1 MDKLPVLS
9 RAVFLYSMGMN
20 VLGIETSCDECSVA
34 VVTDGKRILSNIV
47 ATQIERH
54 APWNGVVPEIASRLH
69 VEWIEDVTSQAL
81 KEADVSLSEDID
93 AVAVTSR
100 PGLIGSLLVGLSYA
114 KGLAWSAGKPWVA
127 VDHMMAHLYAP
138 HLEYEIEYPYL
149 GLIVSGGHTII
160 CRVESME
167 DVTVLGTT
175 IDDAC
180 GEAFDK
186 VAKFYNMGYPG
197 GVILDK
203 LAEKGDPNAFRF
215 TEPRLHK
222 GDHRYDVSYS
232 GLKTAAVNQLEQ
244 FRTEGAESSL
254 ENIAASFR
262 KSAIDM
268 LVKKVKLAVADTGI
282 NRVVAGGGV
291 SANRYLRKSL
301 LEDVSLES
309 YFPSMQLCTDNGAMI
324 AALGYHQI
332 MRGERSELN
341 LNAAARV
348 SGFRRSYP

>member
-1 MDKLPVLS
+1 
-9 RAVFLYSMGMN
+9 MN
-20 VLGIETSCDECSVA
+20 VLGIETSCDECSIA
-34 VVTDGKRILSNIV
+34 VVVDGKKILSNIV
-47 ATQIERH
+47 ATQVERH

-69 VEWIEDVTSQAL
+69 VEWIEEVTSRAL
-81 KEADVSLSEDID
+81 SEAGVSLAEDID
-93 AVAVTSR
+93 AIAVTSR

-114 KGLAWSAGKPWVA
+114 KGLAWAAGKPWVG

-160 CRVESME
+160 CKVDSME

-186 VAKFYNMGYPG
+186 VAKFYDMGYPG
-197 GVILDK
+197 GVILDR
-203 LAEKGDPNAFRF
+203 LAEKGDPNSFRF

-222 GDHRYDVSYS
+222 GNHRYDVSYS

-244 FRTEGAESSL
+244 FRVGGAEKSL

-262 KSAIDM
+262 KAAIDM
-268 LVKKVKLAVADTGI
+268 LIKRVRLAAKDTGI

-291 SANRYLRKSL
+291 SANLYLRKTL
-301 LEDVSLES
+301 TEDESLET
-309 YFPSMQLCTDNGAMI
+309 YFPSMSLCTDNGAMI
-324 AALGYHQI
+324 AALGYHRLMQ
-332 MRGERSELN
+332 GERSELN

>member
-1 MDKLPVLS
+1 
-9 RAVFLYSMGMN
+9 MN
-20 VLGIETSCDECSVA
+20 VLGIETSCDECSIA
-34 VVTDGKRILSNIV
+34 VVVDGKKILSNIV
-47 ATQIERH
+47 ATQVERH

-69 VEWIEDVTSQAL
+69 VEWIEEVCTQAL
-81 KEADVSLSEDID
+81 NEAGVSLTDGVD
-93 AVAVTSR
+93 AIAVTSR

-114 KGLAWSAGKPWVA
+114 KGLAWASGLPWVG

-138 HLEYEIEYPYL
+138 HLEYNIEYPYL

-160 CRVESME
+160 CKVDSME

-186 VAKFYNMGYPG
+186 VAKFYDMGYPG
-197 GVILDK
+197 GVILDR

-222 GDHRYDVSYS
+222 GNHRYDVSYS

-244 FRTEGAESSL
+244 FRTEGAVKSL

-268 LVKKVKLAVADTGI
+268 LVKRVRLAAKDTGI

-291 SANRYLRKSL
+291 SANLYLRKTL
-301 LEDVSLES
+301 TEDVSLDT
-309 YFPSMQLCTDNGAMI
+309 YFPSMSLCTDNGAMI
-324 AALGYHQI
+324 AALGYHKLMQ
-332 MRGERSELN
+332 GERSELN